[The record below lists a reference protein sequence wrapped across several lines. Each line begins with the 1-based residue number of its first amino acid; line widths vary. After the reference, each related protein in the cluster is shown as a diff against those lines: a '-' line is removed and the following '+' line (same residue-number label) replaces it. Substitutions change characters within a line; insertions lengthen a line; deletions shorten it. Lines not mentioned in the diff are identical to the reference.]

1 MMPDSNNGGAPSLFQ
16 YPNAA
21 STANPVPFAQLQA
34 LCGEHLSIDL
44 DVDRKAF
51 WFFFHPA
58 PVPCFNPGVL
68 KEILAVQAALK
79 AARCQIAV
87 HPDHVVGVRWVVVG
101 SRVPGVFNLGG
112 DLALFLDLIKAQDW
126 QALSKYATDCID
138 TIFNHVEGYGA
149 GVGTISLV
157 QGRALGGGFE
167 CALASG
173 TIIAEEQAVLG
184 LPEILFNLFPGM
196 GAANMLARRV
206 SGHRTDAMITAGGQ
220 WSARQLFDWGVI
232 NRVVED
238 GDGVRAANDWIDRY
252 GEQGILHQRMKR
264 LHIPLTYGELV
275 GSITEWSTA
284 AMGISSRDQKLIK
297 RLRRAQGSL
306 GSAEESAAEGS
317 EGSSIP

>member
-1 MMPDSNNGGAPSLFQ
+1 MMPDSHIDGEPGRFQ
-16 YPNAA
+16 YLN
-21 STANPVPFAQLQA
+21 TAWTRGPVKYEHLQA

-51 WFFFHPA
+51 WFFFHPK

-87 HPDHVVGVRWVVVG
+87 DPHHVVGVRWVVVG
-101 SRVPGVFNLGG
+101 SRVEGVFNLGG
-112 DLALFLDLIKAQDW
+112 DLALFLDLIEAQDW
-126 QALSKYATDCID
+126 HALSNYATDCID

-149 GVGTISLV
+149 SVGTISLV

-206 SGHRTDAMITAGGQ
+206 SGHRTDALITAGGQ
-220 WSARQLFDWGVI
+220 WSARQLLDWGVI
-232 NRVVED
+232 NQVVQD
-238 GDGVRAANDWIDRY
+238 GDGVSAANEWIDRY
-252 GEQGILHQRMKR
+252 GENAILHQRMKR
-264 LHIPLTYGELV
+264 LHNPLTYSELV
-275 GSITEWSTA
+275 GSINEWSVA
-284 AMGISSRDQKLIK
+284 AMGISPRDQKLIK
-297 RLRRAQGSL
+297 RLRRAQGGL
-306 GSAEESAAEGS
+306 GSADEGDS
-317 EGSSIP
+317 